1 MILIYIKK
9 EDGQQK
15 STLESYTSLLCLI
28 TFKGLFLDYQNLQGH
43 WQDQV
48 SANEILTDWGLEL
61 KLDCI
66 AT

>member
-1 MILIYIKK
+1 MEGSKQKSDIFYMILIYIKK

-43 WQDQV
+43 
-48 SANEILTDWGLEL
+48 
-61 KLDCI
+61 
-66 AT
+66 